1 LRPAGRV
8 FEILA
13 KAYAES
19 VNGQERKNSTP
30 GCRAFLPRGAI
41 FDGVLILYFGIN
53 IAYSFNAR
61 CWFGSGCFWQHSA
74 KRAAESAA
82 EAHFNEFYSGAMQ
95 ACAA

>member
-1 LRPAGRV
+1 
-8 FEILA
+8 
-13 KAYAES
+13 
-19 VNGQERKNSTP
+19 
-30 GCRAFLPRGAI
+30 
-41 FDGVLILYFGIN
+41 VLILYFGIN